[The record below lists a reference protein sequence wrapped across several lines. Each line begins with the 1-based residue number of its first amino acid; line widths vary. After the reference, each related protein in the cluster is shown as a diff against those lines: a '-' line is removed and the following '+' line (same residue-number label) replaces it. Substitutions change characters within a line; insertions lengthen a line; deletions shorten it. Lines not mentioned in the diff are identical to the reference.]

1 MPTKPISG
9 RLFEITPITM
19 LREAVRQVPALRYAI
34 GVGGIAAVVAIV
46 LTAWKLEPQT
56 AILGGLTVLVAMV
69 ILVVFAALSKTGPR
83 VLRPLALSLAWAFL
97 VLTVAVA
104 MLFVSCAFFDQPKK
118 LQCLWVEDGDCGK
131 SPRQLVNRADAVLS
145 QLYAGQFDKVY
156 DSFAETV
163 RISIPFANYRAM
175 IAKMMAQPRGGPL
188 RHKLKTAKEQA
199 GYYYVLFEA
208 EFDEMSTW
216 YEGIT
221 FVRTPKGWELF
232 AISIQPSSWSTA
244 AGNARVLPDADPNQL
259 LSRAASASAG
269 AEGFAGHWI
278 PPSGWRAHFSSVLV
292 RKGQRTCDIRLS
304 SGPAVLIGRDVLGGC
319 NLQAGAELDIVG
331 KVTSVDPAKI
341 EIEQVRFQPT

>member
-1 MPTKPISG
+1 MPTKPITG
-9 RLFEITPITM
+9 RILGITPVA
-19 LREAVRQVPALRYAI
+19 LLKEAVRQVPSLRYAI
-34 GVGGIAAVVAIV
+34 GVGGVAAVVAIV

-69 ILVVFAALSKTGPR
+69 ILVVFAALSRTGPR

-97 VLTVAVA
+97 LLTVAVA

-118 LQCLWVEDGDCGK
+118 LQCLLGGDADCSVSTK
-131 SPRQLVNRADAVLS
+131 PLVSRAEAVLLD
-145 QLYAGQFDKVY
+145 LYDGRFEKVY

-163 RISIPFANYRAM
+163 RISVPFANYRTM
-175 IAKMMAQPRGGPL
+175 IAKMMTQPRGGPL

-216 YEGIT
+216 YEGLT

-232 AISIQPSSWSTA
+232 AINIQPISWTTA
-244 AGNARVLPDADPNQL
+244 AGNARVLTDSDPNQL
-259 LSRAASASAG
+259 LSRVTSAAPES
-269 AEGFAGHWI
+269 FAGQWI
-278 PPSGWRAHFSSVLV
+278 PASGWRAQFNSVV
-292 RKGQRTCDIRLS
+292 IRKGQRTCDIQLS
-304 SGPAVLIGRDVLGGC
+304 AGSAVLIGRDVLGGC
-319 NLQAGAELDIVG
+319 SLQIGTDLDIVG

-341 EIEQVRFQPT
+341 VIEQVRFQPT